1 MSVNNTWRQT
11 NSTMQDSEL
20 MIRGES
26 YNTVIKEIQSQD
38 IYLRLKSKIT
48 L

>member
-1 MSVNNTWRQT
+1 
-11 NSTMQDSEL
+11 MQDSEL